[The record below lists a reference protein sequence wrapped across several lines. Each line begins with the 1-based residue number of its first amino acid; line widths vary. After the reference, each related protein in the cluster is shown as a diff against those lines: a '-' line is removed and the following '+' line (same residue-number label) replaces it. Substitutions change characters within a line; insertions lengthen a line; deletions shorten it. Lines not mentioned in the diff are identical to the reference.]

1 MRHVAAD
8 QDWGVTAAAVPATAA
23 AVKDG
28 WLPDGSTT
36 AWVINSIGVIS
47 RNGHELLVAVLS
59 SDQPSESAGIAQA
72 DAAARTA
79 VSAMIG
85 GRT

>member
-1 MRHVAAD
+1 
-8 QDWGVTAAAVPATAA
+8 
-23 AVKDG
+23 
-28 WLPDGSTT
+28 
-36 AWVINSIGVIS
+36 VINSIGVIS